1 MGKMKNR
8 VIDILEI
15 ADSLSDDFDINSYA
29 DFTVDDVEYIAME
42 AQVDVKFVCD
52 VLQLKLENL
61 EAYQ

>member
-52 VLQLKLENL
+52 VLEIKLENL